1 MIILQALAVGVAS
14 AVVVLAVAWLVH
26 RIFVVEPRFR
36 RAQLDANLSALKM
49 SGQDRNRP
57 MDISR

>member
-1 MIILQALAVGVAS
+1 MPIVEALAAGAASAVILLAVGWV
-14 AVVVLAVAWLVH
+14 VH
-26 RIFVVEPRFR
+26 RIFVVEPKLR

>member
-1 MIILQALAVGVAS
+1 MTWGFVAVIGAVSILGWVWIA
-14 AVVVLAVAWLVH
+14 H
-26 RIFVVEPRFR
+26 RIFVVELRLR

-49 SGQDRNRP
+49 SGQDKNRP